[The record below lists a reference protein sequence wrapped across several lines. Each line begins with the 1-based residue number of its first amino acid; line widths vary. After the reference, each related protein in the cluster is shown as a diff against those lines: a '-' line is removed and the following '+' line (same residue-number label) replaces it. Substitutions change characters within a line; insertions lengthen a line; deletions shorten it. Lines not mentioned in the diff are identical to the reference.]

1 MTSPNTN
8 KSTGSNSDSSAIPL
22 LEIVDLHVNVEDK
35 EILKG
40 VNLTINA
47 GEVHAIMG
55 RNGSG
60 KSTLSY
66 ALMGHPRYK
75 VTSGKMLYKGQ
86 EISEMSPDQRAKLGL
101 ALAFQYPVSIPG
113 VSVSNFLR
121 KTVNAVRGRD
131 IPVKEFRLE
140 LKALMAKLGVK
151 DEFLSRYVNDGFSG
165 GEKKR
170 LEILQLSMLNP
181 SLAVLDETDS
191 GLDIDA
197 LKTVSEGVNALS
209 KADTAILLITHY
221 QRMLNYVQPQF
232 VHVFQDGKIVASGGS
247 ELALE
252 LEDRGYEWVTA
263 EMQPTPG
270 TGPNATK
277 TSSSNS
283 NSSQSPAAVGAK

>member
-47 GEVHAIMG
+47 GEIHAIMG

-181 SLAVLDETDS
+181 SLAILDETDS

-252 LEDRGYEWVTA
+252 LEDRGYEWVTS

-277 TSSSNS
+277 TSSSS
-283 NSSQSPAAVGAK
+283 SSQSPAVVGAK

>member
-1 MTSPNTN
+1 MTSKNI
-8 KSTGSNSDSSAIPL
+8 SNSSAEKEISENGVPL
-22 LEIVDLHVNVEDK
+22 LQIIDLHVSVEDK

-47 GEVHAIMG
+47 GEIHAIMG

-86 EISEMSPDQRAKLGL
+86 EVAEMSPDQRAKLGM
-101 ALAFQYPVSIPG
+101 ALAFQYPVAIPG

-170 LEILQLSMLNP
+170 LEILQLSMLKP
-181 SLAVLDETDS
+181 SLAILDETDS

-197 LKTVSEGVNALS
+197 LKTVSEGVNAM
-209 KADTAILLITHY
+209 AQTDTAVLLITHY

-232 VHVFQDGKIVASGGS
+232 VHVFQDGKIVASGGK

-252 LEDRGYEWVTA
+252 LEDRGYEWVTQESVDESA
-263 EMQPTPG
+263 SAHAKASSGSSSTA
-270 TGPNATK
+270 NAT
-277 TSSSNS
+277 
-283 NSSQSPAAVGAK
+283 PVGAK